1 MSTIAIPQ
9 NLGNIVERRIIF
21 YLDDERR
28 FHDFSNV
35 NRGEENQI

>member
-1 MSTIAIPQ
+1 MSTIATPQ

-21 YLDDERR
+21 YLDDER